1 MRRTGEVRC
10 TSKSVSA
17 SDFELAVD
25 CGVERECC
33 CRGGN
38 GDPIFVREDVF
49 LPWEESCEFLFDNLR
64 PLRSFVTIAEV
75 IMSNAICALVFGML
89 SVMGH
94 TERASFLKRPSQPD
108 PGAFVTR
115 RHSHQDD

>member
-1 MRRTGEVRC
+1 M
-10 TSKSVSA
+10 SA

-33 CRGGN
+33 YRGGN

-49 LPWEESCEFLFDNLR
+49 LPWEESCEFLFYNLR
-64 PLRSFVTIAEV
+64 PLQSFVTIAEV

-89 SVMGH
+89 SAMGH
-94 TERASFLKRPSQPD
+94 TERASFLKWPSRPD